1 MRHWILPRIWWLSL
15 ACVLGGCQTRPAEP
29 NHDLTDAGR
38 AARARFDELHAAH
51 RVLKTPAEFKLLPIT
66 RPERRE
72 DGIVYVESTEF
83 IRLPTTL

>member
-15 ACVLGGCQTRPAEP
+15 ACTWSGCQTRPIES

-38 AARARFDELHAAH
+38 AARARFDEQQAAH
-51 RVLKTPAEFKLLPIT
+51 RVLKTPAEFELLPIT